1 MPTPFEEEL
10 LAMARAQSREAAQA
24 EAPTP
29 SALPDLS
36 PEMLLSASAQKEFQA
51 ARGFFPQRS
60 PVMATDLSD
69 IAQQQRPQRQPRE
82 LAPRPAPRQASD
94 FDFDTN
100 DSLELTDEDLSPPV
114 PGRSVQ
120 ASGADPLLSSLFMNR
135 EAQEALGA
143 SGGAFDGGGGFDI
156 GFDTEFDVAEGR
168 GTPIQSARWQ
178 VGREDPPVMPF
189 YREPTPRA
197 GPSDGTVVSSRSAN
211 GTWQTRPA
219 ASAPRPASARPVG
232 TPHVQRMV
240 PNRLDFIRQAAAA
253 DPAPAVSAPA
263 PRPAPRPVSASPG
276 ISRYDRIMG
285 DD

>member
-29 SALPDLS
+29 LPDLA
-36 PEMLLSASAQKEFQA
+36 PEMLLSASAQQEFQA

-60 PVMATDLSD
+60 PVMATDMSD
-69 IAQQQRPQRQPRE
+69 IARQQRPARE
-82 LAPRPAPRQASD
+82 PAPRPAPRQVEAID
-94 FDFDTN
+94 FEMGG
-100 DSLELTDEDLSPPV
+100 DSMDLTDEDLAPPV
-114 PGRSVQ
+114 HGRSVQ
-120 ASGADPLLSSLFMNR
+120 ASSGDALLSSLFMNR

-143 SGGAFDGGGGFDI
+143 AGGAFDGGGGFDI
-156 GFDTEFDVAEGR
+156 GFDTDFDVPEGR
-168 GTPIQSARWQ
+168 GTPIAGARWQ
-178 VGREDPPVMPF
+178 VGREDPPAMPF

-197 GPSDGTVVSSRSAN
+197 GPSDGTVVSSRGPN

-219 ASAPRPASARPVG
+219 ASAPRHASARPVG

-253 DPAPAVSAPA
+253 DPAPAPTPVSA
-263 PRPAPRPVSASPG
+263 PRPAPRTVSPG

>member
-10 LAMARAQSREAAQA
+10 LAMARAQSREAAQT
-24 EAPTP
+24 EAHTP

-69 IAQQQRPQRQPRE
+69 IAREQQRPARE
-82 LAPRPAPRQASD
+82 LIPRPAPRQVEAID
-94 FDFDTN
+94 FEMGG
-100 DSLELTDEDLSPPV
+100 DSMDLTDEDLAPPV
-114 PGRSVQ
+114 HGRSVQ
-120 ASGADPLLSSLFMNR
+120 ASADDALLSSLFMNR

-143 SGGAFDGGGGFDI
+143 GAGGDAAGFDI
-156 GFDTEFDVAEGR
+156 AFDTDFDVMPEGR
-168 GTPIQSARWQ
+168 GTPIASARWQ
-178 VGREDPPVMPF
+178 VGRESPPSMPF
-189 YREPTPRA
+189 SREPRP
-197 GPSDGTVVSSRSAN
+197 GPSDGTVVSSRGPN
-211 GTWQTRPA
+211 GTWQTRP
-219 ASAPRPASARPVG
+219 SATSPRPPSARPVG

-253 DPAPAVSAPA
+253 EPQAPTAPA
-263 PRPAPRPVSASPG
+263 PRPAPRPASPG